1 MSTYV
6 LHHKETHAE
15 IKPHTNIVHRE
26 THQVWRFERVVV
38 PAEGTRYFG
47 QLMIR
52 VSMYS
57 HKLRMRVSR
66 VMHPHLFLCEVL
78 EDAKAVVEGARHAW
92 IIVRDQLV
100 IPFWLGVI
108 ALIVL
113 YMGDHL
119 HLEEMLF
126 QR

>member
-15 IKPHTNIVHRE
+15 IKLNEWITHRE
-26 THQVWRFERVVV
+26 TRQLWRFEGVVV
-38 PAEGTRYFG
+38 PVDHSKHFG
-47 QLMIR
+47 QLMIK

-57 HKLRMRVSR
+57 AKLRMRVTR
-66 VMHPHLFLCEVL
+66 IMHPHLFLCEIV

-92 IIVRDQLV
+92 VIVRDQLV

-108 ALIVL
+108 ALVVL
-113 YMGDHL
+113 YLGDHL